1 MNRKEQLE
9 NIKESYYSIFL
20 SFKVTRDVLNE
31 VDDDNIIKARS
42 ILYKNLNALVP
53 EQEYEVYSSTV
64 MAYPTDDDYNY
75 LIIYS
80 SFIKGDDKLPFDGYV
95 STQEVVESIKNE
107 FTNFFNSIS
116 LDYRLV
122 NIKPLV

>member
-1 MNRKEQLE
+1 MNKKEQLE

-31 VDDDNIIKARS
+31 VDDDNVIEARN
-42 ILYKNLNALVP
+42 ILYRKLNSLVP
-53 EQEYEVYSSTV
+53 EHEYDVYSSTV

-95 STQEVVESIKNE
+95 STKDVVESIKSE
-107 FTNFFNSIS
+107 FMSFFDSIS
-116 LDYRLV
+116 LDYKLV

>member
-1 MNRKEQLE
+1 MNKKEQLE
-9 NIKESYYSIFL
+9 NIKESYYTIFL
-20 SFKVTRDVLNE
+20 TFKVTRDVLNE
-31 VDDDNIIKARS
+31 VEDDNIIEARN
-42 ILYKNLNALVP
+42 ILYKKLNSLVP
-53 EQEYEVYSSTV
+53 EQEYDVYSSTV

-95 STQEVVESIKNE
+95 STKEVVESIKNE
-107 FTNFFNSIS
+107 FMAFFDSIS
-116 LDYRLV
+116 LDYKLV